1 MLGGKSIIGV
11 CVTEIHKELKPEF
24 IENLNDALLSE
35 NCKIVVFNGLLDA
48 YDSSVYDAGAS
59 SVFGFVD
66 YDIID
71 CLIVY
76 DEGLL
81 NKSACS
87 DTIIKAKEKNIPVIL
102 INGEED
108 GCFCILDDYKTAYK
122 NLIKHVIK
130 DHKVTN
136 SIFIGGF
143 RWDQD
148 TIDRLSCYKKAL
160 GDENINFEDS
170 MVGYGG
176 YKEDS
181 TIEELNRILNERKKV
196 PGAIF
201 CASDIMAMAVCKRLS
216 QLGYRVPE
224 DVIVTGYG
232 GMEEGKYFIPNITGV
247 KRDVAKEALECANL
261 IKEIFDNHIAPRTVK
276 IPYKVILNESCGC
289 KTSEDFT
296 YYRQRM
302 AECMKINREFA
313 VHESAVFD
321 GVDKFLMCQSVPEM
335 LDVLTE
341 YCMSDRSYIC
351 IRSMLLESLN
361 IMYKST
367 LDMDYSKEYI
377 ILSSDSEEEF
387 GLLNDDSNCFIPR
400 VDEWLK
406 DDTVCVVNAL
416 YVEDYQYGMYLYK
429 TTEISNTAG
438 RINRISRALNLSVG
452 TVYTR
457 MIQKGMQMELEQSIY
472 LDPITQL
479 SNLKGLEKWFDEF
492 VQKDINKQSSLAM
505 AIFKLDG
512 YKYIYETFGV
522 NVVEEVVNVIAR
534 TFTRNTGRKKY
545 VARIADD
552 EFVIMDYTGDLDDK
566 IAARNKMNDELNTLL
581 SAVENYNSVH
591 FKDYNVL
598 MNVGYTVV
606 SSGWDTDLRSLMK
619 LAYGELYLN
628 ILKDKRKNYA
638 EDSLAD
644 DTDHYEDLMLVLT
657 KNLLTYH
664 FQPIVDVST
673 GEIYAYEAL
682 MRTTGGIDVSPLV
695 LLNTAAKYKK
705 LYELEKMT
713 LFGIM
718 DYYVEN
724 FDKFKGRRLFINSI
738 PGHFLNDADF
748 EEFTKK
754 YKDYIK
760 YCVFEITEQDS
771 ISDIELVKIK
781 NLTKDDMEG
790 QLAVDDYGAGQS
802 NIQNL
807 LRYTPNIVK
816 IDRFLI
822 KDIYK
827 DSNKQLFISN
837 IIEFAKLNDMR
848 VVGEGVENQEE
859 METVAKYGVD
869 YIQGFYTAK
878 PESEPIDKLPKE
890 IMEEVENIR
899 NLSID

>member
-1 MLGGKSIIGV
+1 
-11 CVTEIHKELKPEF
+11 
-24 IENLNDALLSE
+24 
-35 NCKIVVFNGLLDA
+35 
-48 YDSSVYDAGAS
+48 
-59 SVFGFVD
+59 
-66 YDIID
+66 
-71 CLIVY
+71 
-76 DEGLL
+76 
-81 NKSACS
+81 
-87 DTIIKAKEKNIPVIL
+87 
-102 INGEED
+102 
-108 GCFCILDDYKTAYK
+108 
-122 NLIKHVIK
+122 
-130 DHKVTN
+130 
-136 SIFIGGF
+136 
-143 RWDQD
+143 
-148 TIDRLSCYKKAL
+148 
-160 GDENINFEDS
+160 
-170 MVGYGG
+170 
-176 YKEDS
+176 
-181 TIEELNRILNERKKV
+181 
-196 PGAIF
+196 
-201 CASDIMAMAVCKRLS
+201 
-216 QLGYRVPE
+216 
-224 DVIVTGYG
+224 
-232 GMEEGKYFIPNITGV
+232 
-247 KRDVAKEALECANL
+247 
-261 IKEIFDNHIAPRTVK
+261 
-276 IPYKVILNESCGC
+276 
-289 KTSEDFT
+289 
-296 YYRQRM
+296 
-302 AECMKINREFA
+302 
-313 VHESAVFD
+313 
-321 GVDKFLMCQSVPEM
+321 
-335 LDVLTE
+335 
-341 YCMSDRSYIC
+341 
-351 IRSMLLESLN
+351 
-361 IMYKST
+361 
-367 LDMDYSKEYI
+367 
-377 ILSSDSEEEF
+377 
-387 GLLNDDSNCFIPR
+387 
-400 VDEWLK
+400 
-406 DDTVCVVNAL
+406 
-416 YVEDYQYGMYLYK
+416 
-429 TTEISNTAG
+429 
-438 RINRISRALNLSVG
+438 
-452 TVYTR
+452 
-457 MIQKGMQMELEQSIY
+457 
-472 LDPITQL
+472 
-479 SNLKGLEKWFDEF
+479 
-492 VQKDINKQSSLAM
+492 
-505 AIFKLDG
+505 
-512 YKYIYETFGV
+512 
-522 NVVEEVVNVIAR
+522 
-534 TFTRNTGRKKY
+534 
-545 VARIADD
+545 
-552 EFVIMDYTGDLDDK
+552 
-566 IAARNKMNDELNTLL
+566 
-581 SAVENYNSVH
+581 
-591 FKDYNVL
+591 

-748 EEFTKK
+748 EVFTKK

>member
-11 CVTEIHKELKPEF
+11 CATEIHKELKPEF
-24 IENLNDALLSE
+24 IENLNEALLNE
-35 NCKIVVFNGLLDA
+35 NCKIIVFNGLLDV
-48 YDSSVYDAGAS
+48 YDSSIYDAGAS

-87 DTIIKAKEKNIPVIL
+87 DTIIKAKDNNIPVIL
-102 INGEED
+102 INGEEE
-108 GCFCILDDYKTAYK
+108 GCFCISDDYKTAYK

-130 DHKVTN
+130 EHKVSN

-181 TIEELNRILNERKKV
+181 TIEELDRILDERKKI

-216 QLGYRVPE
+216 ELGYRVPE

-247 KRDVAKEALECANL
+247 KRDVVKEALECANL
-261 IKEIFDNHIAPRTVK
+261 IKEIFDNHIAPRSVK

-289 KTSEDFT
+289 KTCEDFT

-302 AECMKINREFA
+302 AECMRANREISI
-313 VHESAVFD
+313 HESAVFD
-321 GVDKFLMCQSVPEM
+321 GVDKFLMCQNVPEM

-377 ILSSDSEEEF
+377 ILSSDSDEEF
-387 GLLNDDSNCFIPR
+387 GLLMDDSDCFIPR
-400 VDEWLK
+400 VNEWIK
-406 DDTVCVVNAL
+406 DNTVCVVNAL
-416 YVEDYQYGMYLYK
+416 YVEDYQYGMYIYK
-429 TTEISNTAG
+429 TTEIGVTAA

-479 SNLKGLEKWFDEF
+479 SNLKGLEKWFNVF
-492 VQKDINKQSSLAM
+492 VSKESSKKSSLAM

-534 TFTRNTGRKKY
+534 TFTRNTGRKKF

-566 IAARNKMNDELNTLL
+566 TTARSKMNDELNTLL
-581 SAVENYNSVH
+581 SAVENYNSIH
-591 FKDYNVL
+591 FKDYNML

-606 SSGWDTDLRSLMK
+606 ASGWDTDLRSLMK

-628 ILKDKRKNYA
+628 ILQDKRKNYT

-644 DTDHYEDLMLVLT
+644 DSDHYEDLMLVLN

-738 PGHFLNDADF
+738 PGHFLNDEDF

-827 DSNKQLFISN
+827 DSNKQLFMSN

-878 PESEPIDKLPKE
+878 PNAEPIESLPKE